1 MPPSEVNIPH
11 NAGFRVNSP
20 IVFFPAVV
28 GHGCYAAHDDG
39 VRLAEYLSAGC

>member
-11 NAGFRVNSP
+11 NTGFRVNNP

-39 VRLAEYLSAGC
+39 VQLAE